1 MSGVPSSL
9 VELCVVPSFSSQHLR
24 SSSWD
29 FGRFVFNVHN
39 LPQSHMQLFLVPMV
53 SLYSVARGDVCPGV
67 GTAAKGLRSQPVS
80 V

>member
-1 MSGVPSSL
+1 MSGLPSPL
-9 VELCVVPSFSSQHLR
+9 VETCIVPSFCSQHLR
-24 SSSWD
+24 SGSWD

-53 SLYSVARGDVCPGV
+53 SLYSVARGDICPGV
-67 GTAAKGLRSQPVS
+67 GSAAKGLRSQPVS